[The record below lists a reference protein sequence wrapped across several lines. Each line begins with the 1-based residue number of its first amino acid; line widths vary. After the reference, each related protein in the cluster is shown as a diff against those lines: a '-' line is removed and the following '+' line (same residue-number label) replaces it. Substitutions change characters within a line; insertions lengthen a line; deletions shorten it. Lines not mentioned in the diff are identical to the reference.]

1 MPHPSLRIIGSL
13 VALAIAVPA
22 ARAQAPVRTPPQPK
36 QEIPRNLRPP
46 AGMCRVWLEKVPAGQ
61 QPAPTDCASA
71 IRNRP
76 PNARVIFS
84 EDAERRAA
92 PPPKGNAKP
101 RDEKKPPKKP
111 DGSSS

>member
-1 MPHPSLRIIGSL
+1 MPHPSVQILGSL
-13 VALAIAVPA
+13 IALAIAVPA
-22 ARAQAPVRTPPQPK
+22 ARAQAPVRTPPPSK

-84 EDAERRAA
+84 EDAERRV
-92 PPPKGNAKP
+92 PPPKGNSKP
-101 RDEKKPPKKP
+101 REEKKPKKP
-111 DGSSS
+111 NG